1 MNPDDFESCYVC
13 DCTGCDHCMQ
23 FEEHFEE
30 TEFYGTDQ
38 DDLACSCGSD

>member
-1 MNPDDFESCYVC
+1 MNPDDFESCYAC
-13 DCTGCDHCMQ
+13 DCEGCDHCMQ